1 MSNINTGKYMI
12 KHIVMW
18 KISDSTDMKLYEEQ
32 KPVLRDSFNN
42 LHKLIPE
49 IKHIEFRENVKLD
62 DSLNYDLALLVEFDS
77 LDDLNVYIP
86 HLEHQ
91 KLVAIIKSLNLHR
104 ACIDL

>member
-1 MSNINTGKYMI
+1 MI
-12 KHIVMW
+12 RHIVMW
-18 KISDSTDMKLYEEQ
+18 KISDNTDTKLYEEQ

-42 LHKLIPE
+42 LYKLIPE

-77 LDDLNVYIP
+77 LEELNVYISHP
-86 HLEHQ
+86 EHL
-91 KLVAIIKSLNLHR
+91 KLVAIIKSLNLQR

>member
-1 MSNINTGKYMI
+1 
-12 KHIVMW
+12 MW
-18 KISDSTDMKLYEEQ
+18 KISDKTDMKLYEEQ

-42 LHKLIPE
+42 LYKLIPE

-77 LDDLNVYIP
+77 LEDLNVYIP
-86 HLEHQ
+86 HPEHL